1 MFFTK
6 LNFPPINIK
15 TKIVE
20 GKMQVFDQIRKKYLV
35 LTNEEWVRQ
44 HIISYLNLKKNYP
57 LGLMRVEQM
66 IKYNS
71 MKTRADLVVHS
82 INGSPEMIV
91 ECKSPKVKITQDTFY
106 QIAKYNFK
114 LRVSILVVTNGLQ
127 HFCCSMDYEG
137 NKICFLNE
145 IPCFKN

>member
-1 MFFTK
+1 MSFTK

-20 GKMQVFDQIRKKYLV
+20 GKIQVFDQIRKKYLV
-35 LTNEEWVRQ
+35 LTSEEWVRQ
-44 HIISYLNLKKNYP
+44 HVISYLNLKKDYP

-66 IKYNS
+66 ITYNS
-71 MKTRADLVVHS
+71 MKTRADLVIYS

-114 LRVSILVVTNGLQ
+114 LRVSLLVVTNGLN
-127 HFCCSMDYEG
+127 HFCCSMDYER
-137 NKICFLNE
+137 NEICFLNE
-145 IPCFKN
+145 IPCFKK